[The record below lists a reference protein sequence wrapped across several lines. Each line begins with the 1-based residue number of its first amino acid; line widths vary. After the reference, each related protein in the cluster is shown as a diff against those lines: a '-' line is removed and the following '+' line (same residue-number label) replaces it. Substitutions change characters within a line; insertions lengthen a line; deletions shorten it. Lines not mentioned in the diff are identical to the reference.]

1 MPPAAN
7 TNTGKKDSKG
17 RIIWMGPRGG
27 MFVRSSG
34 GKKLPIATNS
44 SFTGFL
50 NLPANLQRA
59 VMNKLPAGNLARLG
73 TAGKT
78 VRNAAGMSSNKIVAL
93 EKGIEQA
100 MKRAVAADASQKVTV
115 QPYVI
120 TTTRPSGIVPFF
132 YDVFVELPGEW
143 RVGYTV
149 WEPDRRRPGRPVV
162 SRTTLER
169 RGKKTYVIT
178 KFTPSERAEIRAIER
193 IVRKFSMLS

>member
-1 MPPAAN
+1 
-7 TNTGKKDSKG
+7 
-17 RIIWMGPRGG
+17 

-34 GKKLPIATNS
+34 GKKLPIATTS
-44 SFTGFL
+44 RFTGFL

-59 VMNKLPAGNLARLG
+59 VMNKLPASNLARLG

-100 MKRAVAADASQKVTV
+100 MTRAVAADAPQKVTV

-120 TTTRPSGIVPFF
+120 TTTQPSGVVPFF
-132 YDVFVELPGEW
+132 YDVFVEIPGEW

-149 WEPDRRRPGRPVV
+149 WYTDRRRPGRPVV
-162 SRTTLER
+162 SRTTAER

-178 KFTPSERAEIRAIER
+178 KFTPSERAEIRAIEQ
-193 IVRKFSMLS
+193 IVGKLSWKRP

>member
-1 MPPAAN
+1 MPPASN

-34 GKKLPIATNS
+34 GKKLPIATTS

-59 VMNKLPAGNLARLG
+59 VMNKLPASNLARLG

-100 MKRAVAADASQKVTV
+100 MTRAVAADAPQKVTV

-120 TTTRPSGIVPFF
+120 TTTRLSGVVPFF
-132 YDVFVELPGEW
+132 YDVFVEIPGEW

-149 WEPDRRRPGRPVV
+149 W
-162 SRTTLER
+162 
-169 RGKKTYVIT
+169 
-178 KFTPSERAEIRAIER
+178 
-193 IVRKFSMLS
+193 